1 MTEKAKF
8 WILLA
13 LLIASLVLL
22 ILLNSNA
29 NHILLSK

>member
-1 MTEKAKF
+1 MSDRVKF

-22 ILLNSNA
+22 WYA
-29 NHILLSK
+29 NTAANNVTVG